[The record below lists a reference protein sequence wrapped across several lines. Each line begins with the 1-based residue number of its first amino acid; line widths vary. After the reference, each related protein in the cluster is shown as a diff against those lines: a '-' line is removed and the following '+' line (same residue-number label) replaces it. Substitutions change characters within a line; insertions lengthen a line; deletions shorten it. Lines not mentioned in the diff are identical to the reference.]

1 MHKRVQHSLAGIF
14 CFLLLTQSA
23 MALACHS
30 IGDVHVICKD
40 GHVAAVLI
48 DRETQSEVL
57 QEEEDCCANLV
68 LSVGRDQGAIGFE
81 AVPIIRSTSPEIIAA
96 SPLAHRTSK
105 PREPPSNILF

>member
-1 MHKRVQHSLAGIF
+1 
-14 CFLLLTQSA
+14 

-68 LSVGRDQGAIGFE
+68 LSVGRDQGAI
-81 AVPIIRSTSPEIIAA
+81 A
-96 SPLAHRTSK
+96 LK
-105 PREPPSNILF
+105 PFQ